1 MTATCRSRFDLVE
14 SRRWSPTISVFFP
27 GQINSRWPPPPPT
40 PCRTKLIR
48 KWRSLG
54 EPLFRV
60 DCTPPN
66 GNGLLPP
73 FRIPVPPSA
82 LSLFRGSHTHTHTEE
97 REREGRNHEIAR
109 RGIDL
114 SAVLSKT
121 PPSSHPRSSLR
132 SKKVLLDRGR

>member
-82 LSLFRGSHTHTHTEE
+82 LSLFRGSHTHTQRRE
-97 REREGRNHEIAR
+97 RERGGTTKLRAAESIYPPFYRKHPLLLIRAPLFDR
-109 RGIDL
+109 RK
-114 SAVLSKT
+114 SC
-121 PPSSHPRSSLR
+121 
-132 SKKVLLDRGR
+132 